1 MIDLAKVS
9 GFDWDDGNARK
20 NDKHGVSMAESEQ
33 VFFNEPLLLIADTKH
48 SDGKSR
54 FHALGK
60 ADDARMLHITFTLRQ
75 AGKKIRVISAR
86 EMHRSERF
94 MSKQLKVVPKF
105 VNEADERTFWET
117 HDSTEYLNW
126 TKAQRV
132 VLPNLKPTT
141 KTISLRLP
149 QHLLDS
155 LKAAANSRD
164 VPYQSLI
171 KVWLQ
176 EKLHTH

>member
-1 MIDLAKVS
+1 M
-9 GFDWDDGNARK
+9 NK
-20 NDKHGVSMAESEQ
+20 NIKPIPEFA
-33 VFFNEPLLLIADTKH
+33 
-48 SDGKSR
+48 
-54 FHALGK
+54 
-60 ADDARMLHITFTLRQ
+60 
-75 AGKKIRVISAR
+75 
-86 EMHRSERF
+86 
-94 MSKQLKVVPKF
+94 
-105 VNEADERTFWET
+105 NEAEEQAFWQKC
-117 HDSTEYLNW
+117 DSTEYLDW

-155 LKAAANSRD
+155 IKAAANSRD

-176 EKLHTH
+176 EKLHSN